1 MKAPT
6 VARLLGLLRG
16 YRLAMAV
23 AVLCALLYTLSAL
36 VPPLLIRSI
45 IRDLVEARGSAA
57 TVGTVVLAL
66 AGIAVLRAA
75 FRYGDAIISHVV
87 AYRILHE
94 LTVRVYAH
102 LQVLPH
108 RFFTQQRTGALVSQA
123 LSDVETIEVFIAHAL
138 GQLVQV
144 LLVPLS
150 MLAVLFMLN
159 WKLAVVAA
167 TPMPLVGWLVLV
179 FTPRTRAAWRQ
190 VRLQLAELNATVQE
204 NIAGMAV
211 IKAFTRE
218 RERLALVRSKSER
231 FRDDILAA
239 NVWSLV
245 PASSIELLAG
255 LTTAVVVWRG
265 GLAGLGGE
273 LSAADLFVFVA
284 YLGHIYHPLLQLTTI
299 NEGVQQA
306 LASAERMFALL
317 DVQPDIVDPP
327 APLIPRQPRWT
338 ISFEHVT
345 FGYEPD
351 RPVLHDI
358 SFKVDE
364 GETVALVGPTGA
376 GKTTT
381 VHLVPRFYDVQAGAV
396 YVAGHDVRTL
406 PLAYLRRN
414 VAMVLQDVFLFH
426 GTVRDNI
433 LFGRPDATEQEVIAA
448 ARAANAEEFIRQ
460 LPDGYDTLI
469 GERGVRLSGGQKQR
483 LAIARALLKDA
494 PILILDEATSSVD
507 AETERQ
513 IQEALSRL
521 KAHRTTLVIAHRLS
535 TVRDADRIV
544 VLERGRIVQMGTHE
558 ELLRAGGLYAALYAA
573 QEQARRWTVAAPEF
587 AS

>member
-1 MKAPT
+1 MKTST
-6 VARLLGLLRG
+6 VARLLDLLRG

-36 VPPLLIRSI
+36 VPPLLIRGI
-45 IRDLVEARGSAA
+45 LRDLLEARGSAA
-57 TVGTVVLAL
+57 TVGAVVLAL

-108 RFFTQQRTGALVSQA
+108 RFFTQQRIGALVSQA
-123 LSDVETIEVFIAHAL
+123 LSDVETVEVFIAHAL
-138 GQLVQV
+138 GQLAQA

-150 MLAVLFMLN
+150 MLAVLFVLN
-159 WKLAVVAA
+159 WKLALVAA
-167 TPMPLVGWLVLV
+167 APMPLVGWLVLV
-179 FTPRTRAAWRQ
+179 FTPHTRAAWRQ

-218 RERLALVRSKSER
+218 RERLALVRSTSER
-231 FRDDILAA
+231 FRDDIIAA

-255 LTTAVVVWRG
+255 LTTALVVWRG

-284 YLGHIYHPLLQLTTI
+284 YLGHIYQPLLQLATI

-306 LASAERMFALL
+306 LASAERIFALL

-327 APLIPRQPRWT
+327 MPVIPRQPRWT

-345 FGYEPD
+345 FGYDPD

-358 SFKVDE
+358 SFEVDE

-426 GTVRDNI
+426 GTVRENI

-448 ARAANAEEFIRQ
+448 ARAANAEEFILQ
-460 LPDGYDTLI
+460 LPDGYDTII

-507 AETERQ
+507 PETERQ

-521 KAHRTTLVIAHRLS
+521 KAHRTTLVIAHRLF

-544 VLERGRIVQMGTHE
+544 VLERGRIVQMGTHD
-558 ELLRAGGLYAALYAA
+558 ELVRAGGLYAALYAA
-573 QEQARRWTVAAPEF
+573 QEQARRWTVAASGF

>member
-1 MKAPT
+1 MKALT

-57 TVGTVVLAL
+57 TVGAVVLAL
-66 AGIAVLRAA
+66 AGLAVLRAA

-123 LSDVETIEVFIAHAL
+123 LSDVETVEVFIAHAL
-138 GQLVQV
+138 GQLAQA

-150 MLAVLFMLN
+150 MLAVLFVLN
-159 WKLAVVAA
+159 WKLALVAA
-167 TPMPLVGWLVLV
+167 APMPLVGWLVLV

-218 RERLALVRSKSER
+218 RERLALVRSTSER
-231 FRDDILAA
+231 FRDDIIAA

-255 LTTAVVVWRG
+255 LTTTLVVWRG
-265 GLAGLGGE
+265 GLAGLDGE

-284 YLGHIYHPLLQLTTI
+284 YLGHIYQPLLQLATI

-306 LASAERMFALL
+306 LASAERIFALL
-317 DVQPDIVDPP
+317 DTQPDIVDPP
-327 APLIPRQPRWT
+327 TPVIPRQPRWT
-338 ISFEHVT
+338 VSFEHVT
-345 FGYEPD
+345 FGYDPD

-358 SFKVDE
+358 SFEVDE

-381 VHLVPRFYDVQAGAV
+381 VHLVPRFYDVQAGVV

-406 PLAYLRRN
+406 SLAYLRRN

-426 GTVRDNI
+426 GTVRENI
-433 LFGRPDATEQEVIAA
+433 LFGRPDATEHEVLAA
-448 ARAANAEEFIRQ
+448 ARAANAEEFILQ
-460 LPDGYDTLI
+460 LPDGYDTII

-544 VLERGRIVQMGTHE
+544 VLERGRIVQMGTHD
-558 ELLRAGGLYAALYAA
+558 ELVRADGLYAALYAA

-587 AS
+587 TS

>member
-6 VARLLGLLRG
+6 IVCLLSLLRG
-16 YRLAMAV
+16 YRLPMTLAV
-23 AVLCALLYTLSAL
+23 VCALLYTLSGL
-36 VPPLLIRSI
+36 VPPLLIRGI
-45 IRDLVEARGSAA
+45 IRDLVEGHGSAGA
-57 TVGTVVLAL
+57 VGAAALAL
-66 AGIAVLRAA
+66 VGVAILRAA
-75 FRYGDAIISHVV
+75 FRYGDAIVSHVV

-108 RFFTQQRTGALVSQA
+108 RFFTQQRSGALVSQA
-123 LSDVETIEVFIAHAL
+123 LSDVETVEVFLAHAL
-138 GQLVQV
+138 GQLAQA

-150 MLAVLFMLN
+150 MLAVLFLLN
-159 WKLAVVAA
+159 WKLAFVAA
-167 TPMPLVGWLVLV
+167 APVPLVGWLVLV
-179 FTPRTRAAWRQ
+179 FTPRTRAVWRQ
-190 VRLQLAELNATVQE
+190 VRVQLAELYATVQE
-204 NIAGMAV
+204 SIAGMAV

-218 RERLALVRSKSER
+218 RERLALVRNRSER
-231 FRDDILAA
+231 FRDDIIAA
-239 NVWSLV
+239 NIWSLV

-255 LTTAVVVWRG
+255 MAIALVVWRG

-284 YLGHIYHPLLQLTTI
+284 YLGHIYQPLLQLATI

-306 LASAERMFALL
+306 LASAERIFTLL
-317 DVQPDIVDPP
+317 DVEPDIVDPP
-327 APLIPRQPRWT
+327 APVIPERPRWT
-338 ISFEHVT
+338 VEFAHVT
-345 FGYEPD
+345 FAYEPG

-358 SFKVDE
+358 SFTVDE

-381 VHLVPRFYDVQAGAV
+381 VHLVPRFYDVQDGAV
-396 YVAGHDVRTL
+396 FVAGHDVRTL

-426 GTVRDNI
+426 GTVRENI
-433 LFGRPDATEQEVIAA
+433 LFGRPDATDQEVLAA
-448 ARAANAEEFIRQ
+448 ARAANAEEFILQ
-460 LPDGYDTLI
+460 LPDGYDTII

-544 VLERGRIVQMGTHE
+544 VLERGRIVQMGTHD

-573 QEQARRWTVAAPEF
+573 QEQARRWTVAAPEVVP
-587 AS
+587 